1 MRLLTKA
8 IIFFWVTTIMVA
20 STCFGADVHYCE
32 GEVQT
37 FSVYD
42 VAKPC
47 NMHKK
52 KSLQAEEKKL
62 PPCCL
67 ARKKAKEQALEGK
80 PVFKNGN
87 CCYNHQVVFKSDGER
102 QGSNLEL
109 SNIDLEKTS
118 YFNGE
123 DLASSW
129 SIFTISNT
137 PFRGPPDVIL
147 RHNYQI
153 FFQVFR
159 I

>member
-1 MRLLTKA
+1 MRVISKA
-8 IIFFWVTTIMVA
+8 LVFFWVTTILVA
-20 STCFGADVHYCE
+20 STCFGADLHYCE

-52 KSLQAEEKKL
+52 KSTQAEEKKL
-62 PPCCL
+62 PPCCQ
-67 ARKKAKEQALEGK
+67 ARKIAQEKALEGK
-80 PVFKNGN
+80 PVFKKGK
-87 CCYNHQVVFKSDGER
+87 CCYNDQVVFKTDSEQQTSSIDL
-102 QGSNLEL
+102 QKV
-109 SNIDLEKTS
+109 DLEKVLA
-118 YFNGE
+118 FNGE
-123 DLASSW
+123 YLASSW
-129 SIFTISNT
+129 NNFAISNP